1 MKHIPN
7 VEDKTKNIIVIGREY
22 GAGGRKIGKA
32 IAGLL
37 GMDYFDKE
45 LINHIS
51 ALYGY
56 APEILMRADE
66 KKPSAF
72 RSMLMGKYGVMDM
85 YGTSPMS
92 RESLYAAQAD
102 VIRQISTEGNCVIVG
117 RTADY
122 ILREHPGLTSV
133 FVHAPAEWRAKN
145 VMSRGEIADYHEALS
160 KVNKADTD
168 REGFYNYFTGRPWG
182 KASNYHLTLDSSLFS
197 PEEAAEIIA
206 RFATARSY
214 GK

>member
-1 MKHIPN
+1 M
-7 VEDKTKNIIVIGREY
+7 EDKAKNIIVIGREY

-32 IAGLL
+32 VATML

-51 ALYGY
+51 ARYGY

-72 RSMLMGKYGVMDM
+72 RSILMGKYGVMDI

-92 RESLYAAQAD
+92 REALYAAQAD
-102 VIRQISTEGNCVIVG
+102 VIRQISSNGNCVIVG

-122 ILREHPGLTSV
+122 ILRDQPGLTSV
-133 FVHAPAEWRAKN
+133 FVHAPAEWRAQN
-145 VMSRGEIADYHEALS
+145 IIDRGETSGFQDALS
-160 KVNKADTD
+160 KVNRADAD
-168 REGFYNYFTGRPWG
+168 REGFYNYFTGRTWG
-182 KASNYHLTLDSSLFS
+182 KASNYHFTLDSSLIA
-197 PEEAAEIIA
+197 PEEAAEIIV
-206 RFATARSY
+206 RFATARAK
-214 GK
+214 GKS